1 LSEKNGRS
9 AVSVR
14 TVEIGV
20 AAILLVFGAVVALDN
35 HRLGAKWDEDG
46 PQAGYFPFYVGLL
59 ICVSSAVILVRAV
72 RARALA
78 AKSFVER
85 GQLATIMAVL
95 IPTAVYVGLIGWLGL
110 YVSSAL
116 YIAYFMR
123 RLGKYGLA
131 LTAAVALGVSIA
143 FFLVFEI
150 WFGVPLPKGPLEA
163 ALGLN

>member
-1 LSEKNGRS
+1 M
-9 AVSVR
+9 
-14 TVEIGV
+14 EIGV